1 MIRFEQDEI
10 AEDVRYESCDSYG
23 ESSDESMAYPG
34 FARLNSDAKARF
46 EPIPD
51 EIRPFEKW
59 EHASPSADPIL
70 IYYKSLKGIPLLTRE
85 QEVELAKQIES
96 AKLNILDLI
105 SLTPI
110 TSSIIAEMSNELQLR
125 EAHSTASRLEAD
137 KKPEDENGNSAENA
151 IIRQRRLQ
159 RLLSRL
165 GRLESKYQL
174 SRRGSRSSRPEKTV
188 CAADIRKLQ
197 SRREPIALL
206 LRKIDFSENQIDEL
220 IGRLEAAAR
229 RMEAAKLELRNLAR
243 SRNPN
248 RAAVLQAQS
257 YLKKLES
264 EHLTTLGELRYL
276 LTLVGKHRGEM
287 LQAKDTFV
295 QSNLRLV
302 FSIAKKYSY
311 PTLDLLDLVQE
322 GNIGLM
328 RAVFKFDYR
337 LGHKFSTYAT
347 WWIRQSISRA
357 IADQGRTIRIPVH
370 MIEAMNRTLK
380 AGNELTKRLGRPHSE
395 PELARELK
403 TPIEKVREILKVSQE
418 PVSLEATI
426 GDNPDSFMSRF
437 IEDKNAISPDKGVLN
452 HNLSEVTRAAL
463 QLLSPRE
470 QEIVRLRYGLND
482 AGKEYTLQEVGEIF
496 HVTRERIR
504 QIEERALLKLRSPH
518 HANKL
523 LDFVSRN

>member
-1 MIRFEQDEI
+1 M
-10 AEDVRYESCDSYG
+10 
-23 ESSDESMAYPG
+23 
-34 FARLNSDAKARF
+34 
-46 EPIPD
+46 
-51 EIRPFEKW
+51 
-59 EHASPSADPIL
+59 
-70 IYYKSLKGIPLLTRE
+70 
-85 QEVELAKQIES
+85 
-96 AKLNILDLI
+96 NILDLI

-110 TSSIIAEMSNELQLR
+110 TSSIIAEMANDLQLR
-125 EAHSTASRLEAD
+125 EAHSAVSRLEAD
-137 KKPEDENGNSAENA
+137 KKPEEENGNNAENA
-151 IIRQRRLQ
+151 ILRQRRIR
-159 RLLSRL
+159 RLMSRL
-165 GRLESKYQL
+165 ERLEDKYRPL
-174 SRRGSRSSRPEKTV
+174 RSGSSSSGLEKTV
-188 CAADIRKLQ
+188 SAADIRKLQ
-197 SRREPIALL
+197 SRREQIALL

-220 IGRLEAAAR
+220 IGSLENVAH
-229 RMEAAKLELRNLAR
+229 RMETAKLELRNLTR
-243 SRNPN
+243 SKNPD
-248 RAAVLQAQS
+248 RGAVRQAQS
-257 YLKKLES
+257 NVKKLGS

-276 LTLVGKHRGEM
+276 LTMVEKHRGEM
-287 LQAKDTFV
+287 LQAKDIFV

-380 AGNELTKRLGRPHSE
+380 AANELTKRLGRPHSE
-395 PELARELK
+395 PELASELK
-403 TPIEKVREILKVSQE
+403 TPIEKVREILKVAQE

-437 IEDKNAISPDKGVLN
+437 IEDKNAVSPDKGVLN

-463 QLLSPRE
+463 KMLSPRE

-518 HANKL
+518 QANRL